1 MSGHS
6 KWSQIKRKKG
16 ATDAKRGKLF
26 SRISKQLTVASRL
39 GHGLDLAISAA
50 KAANMP
56 KDNIDRAIAKGQGG
70 GADAQIEEALY
81 EVYAPGGA
89 GLLVTV
95 FTDNKNRALG
105 ELRAV
110 CNKLGGTIAQSGAVK
125 FLFDRKAVIEVDMSA
140 DPEATQLSLIEAGVD
155 DVSVEEDRI
164 IGYGQPDQCAQIK
177 TATEAL
183 GLSVLDARLAWV
195 PNVLH
200 PVDPEH
206 TELLIKLMDTIDDLD
221 DVDSVETNADL

>member
-6 KWSQIKRKKG
+6 KWSSIKRKKG
-16 ATDAKRGKLF
+16 ATDVKRGQLF

-89 GLLVTV
+89 GLLVSV
-95 FTDNKNRALG
+95 LTDNKNRALG

-110 CNKLGGTIAQSGAVK
+110 CNKLGGTMAQSGAVK
-125 FLFDRKAVIEVDMSA
+125 FLFDRRAVIEVEPTAEPDT
-140 DPEATQLSLIEAGVD
+140 TQLSLIEAGVD
-155 DVSVEEDRI
+155 DVSVEEDRV
-164 IGYGQPDQCAQIK
+164 IGYGQPDQCAQLK
-177 TATEAL
+177 TAAEAL
-183 GLSVLDARLAWV
+183 GLIVLDARLAWV
-195 PNVLH
+195 PKAMH
-200 PVDPEH
+200 PVAQQHIDP
-206 TELLIKLMDTIDDLD
+206 LIKLMETIDDLD
-221 DVDSVETNADL
+221 DVDSVETNALV